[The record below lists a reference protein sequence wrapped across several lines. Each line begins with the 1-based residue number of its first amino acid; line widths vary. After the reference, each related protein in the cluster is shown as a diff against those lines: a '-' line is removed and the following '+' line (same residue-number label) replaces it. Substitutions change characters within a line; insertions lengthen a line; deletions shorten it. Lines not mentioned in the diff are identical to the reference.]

1 MGDKIRPMSQRA
13 SSSSGQP
20 RLSLDKVAR
29 SLLQWSRDG
38 ILICDPSGRI
48 TMANPAAADLLGY
61 EGPEEL
67 CKGKTM
73 DELFHSPEEAAAL
86 RLRAEPPGSVREFDT
101 SLKGRDGR
109 QLSTRVTLNAMG
121 GGGGK
126 LQGHVLILRDI
137 SGEMKARQE
146 LHQQSARL
154 ATLSSIATTL
164 TSSLELKDV
173 LESTIDEI
181 LKLLHGASIRIY
193 MLDSK
198 GEWLNLAAWKGA
210 SSRFIDRPHFQRRRV
225 GDGLLGKTVLHGRT
239 IVVDNFL
246 RAEDPYVEDIMEE
259 GLVSSVYIPLLAKD
273 KAVGVLCVSS
283 YTEFRFSRDFVD
295 FLTAV
300 GNQIGVAIENAN
312 LYEGLKEAYQ
322 ELRKTQ
328 EQLIRTEK
336 LVSLGKLAA
345 TIAHEINNPL
355 SVVLTYT
362 KLMRNMLK
370 RGSFSPKRLSDIS
383 RFLGTMES
391 ETARCGEIV
400 RNLLAFA
407 RHSTLNVAEH
417 KLEEIIQRTVALV
430 AHDLEMKE
438 MRLRC
443 ACDPGLPLV
452 RCDFRQIQQALL
464 NLMINAVEA
473 MEKGGLLCVEA
484 QKGDREGFVLVRIKD
499 TGCGIP
505 EENLS
510 QIFEPFFTTK
520 EEAKG
525 VGLGLA
531 VVYGIITRH
540 GGSIEVESRVGE
552 GTTFRVYLPSVNGP
566 QTALPVNGNQKG
578 DVP

>member
-1 MGDKIRPMSQRA
+1 M
-13 SSSSGQP
+13 
-20 RLSLDKVAR
+20 AR
-29 SLLQWSRDG
+29 SLFQWSRDG
-38 ILICDPSGRI
+38 VLVCDPSGRI

-61 EGPEEL
+61 ETPEEL
-67 CKGKTM
+67 SQGKTM
-73 DELFHSPEEAAAL
+73 EELFQSPQEVASL

-101 SLKGRDGR
+101 ALIGKEGRVIGA
-109 QLSTRVTLNAMG
+109 RVTLAAIG
-121 GGGGK
+121 GGGGDV
-126 LQGHVLILRDI
+126 QGHVLILRDI
-137 SGEMKARQE
+137 SEQMRAKQE
-146 LHQQSARL
+146 LDQQSARL
-154 ATLSSIATTL
+154 ASLSSIATTL
-164 TSSLELKDV
+164 TSSLELREV
-173 LESTIDEI
+173 LEHTIDEI
-181 LKLLHGASIRIY
+181 LKLLSGASIRIY
-193 MLDSK
+193 MLDGK
-198 GEWLNLAAWKGA
+198 GEWLNLVAWRGA

-225 GDGLLGKTVLHGRT
+225 GNGLLGKTVLHRRT

-246 RAEDPYVEDIMEE
+246 RAEDPYVEDIVEE
-259 GLVSSVYIPLLAKD
+259 GLVSSVYIPLMAKE
-273 KAVGVLCVSS
+273 KPVGALCVSS
-283 YTEFRFSRDFVD
+283 YTEFRFPGDFVE

-300 GNQIGVAIENAN
+300 GNQIGVAMENAN

-322 ELRKTQ
+322 ELQKTQ

-336 LVSLGKLAA
+336 LASLGKLAA

-362 KLMRNMLK
+362 KLMKNMLK

-383 RFLGTMES
+383 RFLSTMES

-407 RHSTLNVAEH
+407 RHSTLNMAEH
-417 KLEEIIQRTVALV
+417 RVEEIIQRTVALI

-438 MRLRC
+438 MRLKC
-443 ACDPGLPLV
+443 SCEPGLPSV
-452 RCDFRQIQQALL
+452 KCDFRQIQQAIL
-464 NLMINAVEA
+464 NLMMNGVEA
-473 MEKGGLLCVEA
+473 MGKGGLLTVEA
-484 QKGDREGFVLVRIKD
+484 SRSPREGFVQLRVSD

-552 GTTFRVYLPSVNGP
+552 GTSFRLHLPCVSGSQATFPK
-566 QTALPVNGNQKG
+566 NGNH
-578 DVP
+578 

>member
-1 MGDKIRPMSQRA
+1 MKKLNLP
-13 SSSSGQP
+13 SSSESKQ
-20 RLSLDKVAR
+20 SIDKVAR

-38 ILICDPSGRI
+38 VVVCDLSGFI
-48 TMANPAAADLLGY
+48 YVANPAAADLLGY
-61 EGPEEL
+61 KDPQEL
-67 CKGKTM
+67 CKARIQ
-73 DELFHSPEEAAAL
+73 ELFQNPKEVEAL
-86 RLRAEPPGSVREFDT
+86 VLGVEPPGSVREFHAF
-101 SLKGRDGR
+101 LKHKKGLKLGA
-109 QLSTRVTLNAMG
+109 RVTLAAI
-121 GGGGK
+121 GGK
-126 LQGHVLILRDI
+126 QGKLEGHLMIFRDF
-137 SGEMKARQE
+137 SEEMKARQE
-146 LHQQSARL
+146 LNQQSARL
-154 ATLSSIATTL
+154 ATLSTIATTL
-164 TSSLELKDV
+164 TSSLELKEV
-173 LESTIDEI
+173 LEHTIDEL
-181 LKLLHGASIRIY
+181 LKLLQGASIRIY

-198 GEWLNLAAWKGA
+198 REWLDLAAWRGA

-225 GDGLLGKTVLHGRT
+225 GDGLLGKTVLHRKT

-283 YTEFRFSRDFVD
+283 YTEFRFSTDFVE

-312 LYEGLKEAYQ
+312 LYQGLKEAYD

-336 LVSLGKLAA
+336 LASLGKLAA
-345 TIAHEINNPL
+345 TVAHEINNPL

-362 KLMRNMLK
+362 KLMKNMVK

-383 RFLGTMES
+383 RFLATMES

-417 KLEEIIQRTVALV
+417 RVEEIIQRTVALV

-443 ACDPGLPLV
+443 VCEPGLPPV

-464 NLMINAVEA
+464 NLMINGIEA
-473 MEKGGLLCVEA
+473 MGKGGLLSLEA
-484 QKGDREGFVLVRIKD
+484 QKGDREGFLMLSIKD

-505 EENLS
+505 QENLS

-520 EEAKG
+520 EDAKG

-552 GTTFRVYLPSVNGP
+552 GTTFRIYLPCVSAQEQPFSKNEIQERNIP
-566 QTALPVNGNQKG
+566 
-578 DVP
+578 

>member
-1 MGDKIRPMSQRA
+1 MKKRA
-13 SSSSGQP
+13 LRFPSRSKQ
-20 RLSLDKVAR
+20 SLEKVAE
-29 SLLQWSRDG
+29 SFLQWSREG
-38 ILICDPSGRI
+38 IVVCDLSGRI
-48 TMANPAAADLLGY
+48 LIVNPAAADLLGY
-61 EGPEEL
+61 QSPEEL
-67 CKGKTM
+67 CKGKRIE
-73 DELFHSPEEAAAL
+73 ELFQDPKEVESV
-86 RLRAEPPGSVREFDT
+86 RLRAEPPGSVREFNAF
-101 SLKGRDGR
+101 LKQKEGSQVGA
-109 QLSTRVTLNAMG
+109 RVTLAAIG
-121 GGGGK
+121 GATGEV
-126 LQGHVLILRDI
+126 QGHVLILRDV
-137 SGEMKARQE
+137 SQEVKARQE
-146 LHQQSARL
+146 LNQQSARL
-154 ATLSSIATTL
+154 ATLSTVATTL
-164 TSSLELKDV
+164 TSSLELKEV
-173 LESTIDEI
+173 LERTIDEI
-181 LKLLHGASIRIY
+181 LKILHGASIRIY

-225 GDGLLGKTVLHGRT
+225 GDGLLGKTVLYRRT

-259 GLVSSVYIPLLAKD
+259 GLVSSVYIPLVAKD
-273 KAVGVLCVSS
+273 KAVGALCVSS
-283 YTEFRFSRDFVD
+283 YTEFRFSTDFVD

-300 GNQIGVAIENAN
+300 GNQIGVAMENAN

-336 LVSLGKLAA
+336 LASLGKLAA

-362 KLMRNMLK
+362 KLMKNMLK

-383 RFLGTMES
+383 RFLDTMES

-417 KLEEIIQRTVALV
+417 RVEEIIQRTVALV
-430 AHDLEMKE
+430 AHDLEMRE

-443 ACDPGLPLV
+443 ACEPGLPLV

-464 NLMINAVEA
+464 NLMMNAVEA
-473 MEKGGLLCVEA
+473 MEKGGLLSLQA
-484 QKGDREGFVLVRIKD
+484 QKGDREGFLILSVSD

-552 GTTFRVYLPSVNGP
+552 GTTFRIYLPCVSGP
-566 QTALPVNGNQKG
+566 QTTLPINGNQQG

>member
-1 MGDKIRPMSQRA
+1 MKKKA
-13 SSSSGQP
+13 SSLFGRSKQG
-20 RLSLDKVAR
+20 LEKVAR
-29 SLLQWSRDG
+29 SILQWSRDG
-38 ILICDPSGRI
+38 VVVCDLSGSI
-48 TMANPAAADLLGY
+48 YIANPAAADLLGY
-61 EGPEEL
+61 KDPQEL
-67 CKGKTM
+67 CKGKRIE
-73 DELFHSPEEAAAL
+73 DLFQNSKEVGSV
-86 RLRAEPPGSVREFDT
+86 RSKVEPPGSVREFHAF
-101 SLKGRDGR
+101 LKNKEGGE
-109 QLSTRVTLNAMG
+109 LGARVTLAAIG
-121 GGGGK
+121 AAKGE
-126 LQGHVLILRDI
+126 LLGHVLILRDV
-137 SGEMKARQE
+137 SQEMKARQE
-146 LHQQSARL
+146 LSQQSARL
-154 ATLSSIATTL
+154 ATLSIIATTL
-164 TSSLELKDV
+164 TSSLELKEV
-173 LESTIDEI
+173 LDSAIDEI

-225 GDGLLGKTVLHGRT
+225 GDGLLGKTVLHRRV

-273 KAVGVLCVSS
+273 KAVGALCVSS
-283 YTEFRFSRDFVD
+283 YTEFRFSTDFVD

-300 GNQIGVAIENAN
+300 GNQIGVAMENAN

-328 EQLIRTEK
+328 EQLIRSEK
-336 LVSLGKLAA
+336 LASLGKLAA

-362 KLMRNMLK
+362 KLMKNMMK
-370 RGSFSPKRLSDIS
+370 RGSFNPKRLSDIS
-383 RFLGTMES
+383 RFLDTMES

-417 KLEEIIQRTVALV
+417 RVEEIIQRTVALV
-430 AHDLEMKE
+430 AHDLEMRE
-438 MRLRC
+438 MKLRC
-443 ACDPGLPLV
+443 AYEPGLPPV

-464 NLMINAVEA
+464 NLMVNSVEA
-473 MEKGGLLCVEA
+473 MEKGGVLSLEA
-484 QKGDREGFVLVRIKD
+484 QKGDREGFLMVSVRD

-552 GTTFRVYLPSVNGP
+552 GTTFRVYLPCASGP
-566 QTALPVNGNQKG
+566 QATLLERGNQEG
-578 DVP
+578 DVS

>member
-1 MGDKIRPMSQRA
+1 MSPR
-13 SSSSGQP
+13 SSKPSAHP
-20 RLSLDKVAR
+20 KKSLEKVAR

-38 ILICDPSGRI
+38 VLVCDPSGRI
-48 TMANPAAADLLGY
+48 TMANPAVADLLGY
-61 EGPEEL
+61 EAPEEL
-67 CKGKTM
+67 CHGRTM
-73 DELFHSPEEAAAL
+73 DELFENPQEVASL

-101 SLKGRDGR
+101 VLIGREGR
-109 QLSTRVTLNAMG
+109 EIGARVTVAAIG
-121 GGGGK
+121 GGGGD

-137 SGEMKARQE
+137 SEQMRAKQE
-146 LHQQSARL
+146 LDQQSARL

-164 TSSLELKDV
+164 TSSLDLREV
-173 LESTIDEI
+173 LQRTIDEI

-193 MLDSK
+193 MLEPK
-198 GEWLNLAAWKGA
+198 GEWLNLVAWRGA
-210 SSRFIDRPHFQRRRV
+210 SSAFIDREHFQRRRV
-225 GDGLLGKTVLHGRT
+225 GDGLLGRTVLHRRT

-246 RAEDPYVEDIMEE
+246 RADDPYVEDIVEE
-259 GLVSSVYIPLLAKD
+259 GLVSSVYIPLMAKE
-273 KAVGVLCVSS
+273 KPVGALCVSS
-283 YTEFRFSRDFVD
+283 YTEFRFSRDFVE

-300 GNQIGVAIENAN
+300 GNQIGVAMENAN
-312 LYEGLKEAYQ
+312 LYEGLKEAYE
-322 ELRKTQ
+322 ELRRTQ

-336 LVSLGKLAA
+336 LASLGKLAA

-362 KLMRNMLK
+362 KLMKNMLQ
-370 RGSFSPKRLSDIS
+370 RGAFTPKRLSDIS

-407 RHSTLNVAEH
+407 RHSTLNMAEH
-417 KLEEIIQRTVALV
+417 RVEEIIQRTVALI

-443 ACDPGLPLV
+443 SWEPGLPPV
-452 RCDFRQIQQALL
+452 KCDFRQIQQAIL
-464 NLMINAVEA
+464 NLMMNGVEA
-473 MEKGGLLCVEA
+473 MGKGGLLTVEA
-484 QKGDREGFVLVRIKD
+484 RMDPREGFVQLSVSD

-552 GTTFRVYLPSVNGP
+552 GTTFRISLPCASG
-566 QTALPVNGNQKG
+566 QQGALSSNGN
-578 DVP
+578 

>member
-1 MGDKIRPMSQRA
+1 
-13 SSSSGQP
+13 
-20 RLSLDKVAR
+20 
-29 SLLQWSRDG
+29 
-38 ILICDPSGRI
+38 
-48 TMANPAAADLLGY
+48 MANPAAAELLGY
-61 EGPEEL
+61 QSAEEL
-67 CKGKTM
+67 YKGRRVQ
-73 DELFHSPEEAAAL
+73 ELFQNPREVEAV
-86 RLRAEPPGSVREFDT
+86 RLKEEPPGSVREFHSFLT
-101 SLKGRDGR
+101 GKEGVALG
-109 QLSTRVTLNAMG
+109 TRVTLAAIG
-121 GGGGK
+121 GVKGK
-126 LQGHVLILRDI
+126 LQGHVLILRDV
-137 SGEMKARQE
+137 SQEMKARQE

-154 ATLSSIATTL
+154 ATLSTIATTL
-164 TSSLELKDV
+164 TSSLELKEV
-173 LESTIDEI
+173 LESAIDEI

-193 MLDSK
+193 MLDTK

-210 SSRFIDRPHFQRRRV
+210 SDRFIDRPHFQRRRV
-225 GDGLLGKTVLHGRT
+225 GDGLLGKTVLHRRT

-259 GLVSSVYIPLLAKD
+259 GLVSSVYIPLMAKE
-273 KAVGVLCVSS
+273 KPVGALCVSS
-283 YTEFRFSRDFVD
+283 YTEFRFSRDFVE

-300 GNQIGVAIENAN
+300 GNQIGVAMENAN
-312 LYEGLKEAYQ
+312 LYEGLKEAYE
-322 ELRKTQ
+322 ELRRTQ

-336 LVSLGKLAA
+336 LASLGKLAA

-362 KLMRNMLK
+362 KLMKNMLQ
-370 RGSFSPKRLSDIS
+370 RGAFTPKRLSDIS

-407 RHSTLNVAEH
+407 RHSTLNMAEH
-417 KLEEIIQRTVALV
+417 RVEEIIQRTVALI

-443 ACDPGLPLV
+443 SWEPGLPPV
-452 RCDFRQIQQALL
+452 KCDFRQIQQAIL
-464 NLMINAVEA
+464 NLMMNGVEA
-473 MEKGGLLCVEA
+473 MGKGGLLTVEA
-484 QKGDREGFVLVRIKD
+484 RMDPREGFVQLSVSD

-552 GTTFRVYLPSVNGP
+552 GTTFRISLPCASG
-566 QTALPVNGNQKG
+566 QQGALSSNGN
-578 DVP
+578 

>member
-1 MGDKIRPMSQRA
+1 MNQRA
-13 SSSSGQP
+13 SRSSGQP
-20 RLSLDKVAR
+20 RPSLEKVAR

-38 ILICDPSGRI
+38 ILVCDPSGRI
-48 TMANPAAADLLGY
+48 IMANPAAAELLGY
-61 EGPEEL
+61 QSAEEL
-67 CKGKTM
+67 YKGRRVQ
-73 DELFHSPEEAAAL
+73 ELFQNPREVEAV
-86 RLRAEPPGSVREFDT
+86 RLKEEPPGSVREFHSFLT
-101 SLKGRDGR
+101 GKEGVALG
-109 QLSTRVTLNAMG
+109 TRVTLAAIG
-121 GGGGK
+121 GVKGK
-126 LQGHVLILRDI
+126 LQGHVLILRDV
-137 SGEMKARQE
+137 SQEMKARQE

-154 ATLSSIATTL
+154 ATLSTISTTL
-164 TSSLELKDV
+164 TSSLELKEV
-173 LESTIDEI
+173 LESAIDEI

-193 MLDSK
+193 MLDTK

-210 SSRFIDRPHFQRRRV
+210 SDRFIDRPHFQRRRV
-225 GDGLLGKTVLHGRT
+225 GDGLLGKTVLHRRT

-273 KAVGVLCVSS
+273 KAVGALCVSS
-283 YTEFRFSRDFVD
+283 YTEFRFSTDFVD

-322 ELRKTQ
+322 ELRNTQ

-336 LVSLGKLAA
+336 LASLGKLAA

-362 KLMRNMLK
+362 KLMKNMLQ
-370 RGSFSPKRLSDIS
+370 RGAFTPKRLSDIS

-407 RHSTLNVAEH
+407 RHSTLNIAEH
-417 KLEEIIQRTVALV
+417 RIEEIIQRTVALID
-430 AHDLEMKE
+430 HDLEMKE

-443 ACDPGLPLV
+443 ACEPELPLV
-452 RCDFRQIQQALL
+452 RCDFRQIQQAFL

-473 MEKGGLLCVEA
+473 MEKGGLLSVEA
-484 QKGDREGFVLVRIKD
+484 QKGDREGFVMVKVKD

-510 QIFEPFFTTK
+510 QIFEPFFSTK

-552 GTTFRVYLPSVNGP
+552 GTTFRVYLPCVNGP
-566 QTALPVNGNQKG
+566 QTTLPKNGNQEG